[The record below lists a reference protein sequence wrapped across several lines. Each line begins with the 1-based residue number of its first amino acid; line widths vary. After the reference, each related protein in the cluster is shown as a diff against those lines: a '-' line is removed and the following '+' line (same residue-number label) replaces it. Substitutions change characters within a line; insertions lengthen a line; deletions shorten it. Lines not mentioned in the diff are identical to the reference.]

1 MDFSVYDVFSN
12 ARNILYL
19 GNYQGTES
27 EIEATEINEED
38 IIQVIKRKFYLF
50 LSYLE
55 DNKQN
60 ELNDLLSELKE
71 DKDQKMFFHIFKF
84 YTIFSI
90 KGQYKADVLDKFYN
104 DLYNIDSPGAIL
116 QPAIYIVSLVLL
128 EIDDRDRFLKLVT
141 KIPDDIE
148 LLLLKGTYLLKMNR
162 FKETEDVIAQLQA
175 KDTDSIACQILQ
187 ILLFLLKDSNIEK
200 AISVL
205 AEVKRNNKIT
215 PKLFNLIAITLI
227 FKGNYSDAL
236 KPLLMGI
243 ETCEKNGIAS
253 QDLSSLYVNLI
264 CCYRNLG
271 MENEIRDSEEKLRNS
286 YSNNVYFMK
295 LKEFDDEFDKMIKIN

>member
-1 MDFSVYDVFSN
+1 MS
-12 ARNILYL
+12 
-19 GNYQGTES
+19 
-27 EIEATEINEED
+27 
-38 IIQVIKRKFYLF
+38 
-50 LSYLE
+50 
-55 DNKQN
+55 
-60 ELNDLLSELKE
+60 
-71 DKDQKMFFHIFKF
+71 
-84 YTIFSI
+84 
-90 KGQYKADVLDKFYN
+90 
-104 DLYNIDSPGAIL
+104 
-116 QPAIYIVSLVLL
+116 
-128 EIDDRDRFLKLVT
+128 
-141 KIPDDIE
+141 
-148 LLLLKGTYLLKMNR
+148 
-162 FKETEDVIAQLQA
+162 
-175 KDTDSIACQILQ
+175 
-187 ILLFLLKDSNIEK
+187 
-200 AISVL
+200 L